1 MKLQKAVALRVLQL
15 LDEHKI
21 TYYELSKRMLT
32 DASTVKHILH
42 EDNKTIKLETIH
54 KIASALNLSIQDFF
68 SNNLFKEVD
77 EPFDK

>member
-42 EDNKTIKLETIH
+42 EENKTIKLETIH
-54 KIASALNLSIQDFF
+54 KMASAFNLTIQDFF
-68 SNNLFKEVD
+68 NNNLFKEVD